1 MKIYEHKSYEEYVE
15 SQTKVNKSKIKW
27 VYAKEHAIKKIC
39 EHKKEAS
46 FIICHGTRNG
56 GEMRFFLKHFPN
68 TYIIGSEISDTADQF
83 ENTIQH
89 DFSMPREEWIG
100 KADIVYSNSFDHS
113 NDPKKTIETWRDQ
126 LNETGSIYLEYNEG
140 QSVCEPA
147 DCLDA
152 TETEVKELVENSGLT
167 IVDRFIGSQG
177 SAVLVCKRSS

>member
-1 MKIYEHKSYEEYVE
+1 
-15 SQTKVNKSKIKW
+15 
-27 VYAKEHAIKKIC
+27 
-39 EHKKEAS
+39 
-46 FIICHGTRNG
+46 
-56 GEMRFFLKHFPN
+56 
-68 TYIIGSEISDTADQF
+68 
-83 ENTIQH
+83 
-89 DFSMPREEWIG
+89 MPREEWIG

-113 NDPKKTIETWRDQ
+113 NDPKKTIEAWRDQ